1 MYDSPEQ
8 MTGQFYDPL
17 VRIWMERIRA
27 AENSKTRFNAI
38 AKICNDFY
46 QSEKGFMWDD
56 KSYFNGNL
64 PKPRFKVTIAKAFEF
79 VSIYAPH
86 LFWQYADRKVFSQK
100 QLELTPELF
109 GAPDDEE
116 AKAFGEQIM
125 LQEAQ
130 KKMIADFGNDMM
142 GIYLNWSQ
150 REQPGT
156 LIVHGQD
163 SVTEALIKGM
173 GLLWPET
180 YTPPGSDQLYTKL
193 THDTVDNLLI
203 DPDCKDAL
211 WESAGYI
218 MCKHTNPIWEVERKF
233 GLERGA
239 LEGKGRSESA
249 ELAARKQGNQATKD
263 DKTFDCITWY
273 EIWSKVGVG
282 PRTQQLNHHMID
294 MFDDR
299 VGDYAYLCIAP
310 GVPYPLNAP
319 PSKFYGDNPAMED
332 DVKEMFKWRC
342 RNFGSEFPCYKDGRW
357 PVSALKFNTLLGS
370 PWPLAPLAPGLGEL
384 MAINVITASYL
395 DSAWSNRQ
403 QILAYMGSAADEL
416 EEALNS
422 DTALAKVKL
431 NDNIRDNINGVIQF
445 LNRPNANTDQLQAL
459 EMLSANFN
467 RRVGLN
473 ELQYGETKT
482 QVRIASDGRAKQD
495 AISIRPQKMAG
506 DVARWLTNGS
516 QLEMFLA
523 ALHVEGKDLTHL
535 LGDWASIQWDA
546 IFGEMD
552 VNTLMREAKATVEAS
567 EVQRPNKERDTA
579 NTQSLL
585 QYVLPLAQNFA
596 QVTGDTTPLNDY
608 LEKVGD
614 SMDMAEPPLQ
624 LPPWQPPKDPEQVQM
639 AKVAQQTEIQKTAAE
654 AGLKAAQTQK
664 TAAEVGLRTAQTQKT
679 TVDAMATV
687 KEAQIPGG
695 IIGEMKH
702 QAEIRR
708 TEEKHQQGLLHTE
721 QDQVQDLIHT
731 SLDHELKLSEPQ
743 DGSST

>member
-8 MTGQFYDPL
+8 MTGQFYGPL
-17 VRIWMERIRA
+17 TRIWTERIRA
-27 AENSKTRFNAI
+27 AENAKHRFNAV

-46 QSEKGFMWDD
+46 QSEKGFMWSD
-56 KSYFNGNL
+56 KQYFNGSL

-86 LFWQYADRKVFSQK
+86 LFWQYANRKVFSQR

-109 GAPDDEE
+109 GDPNDQMAQ
-116 AKAFGEQIM
+116 AFGEQVM
-125 LQEAQ
+125 LAEA
-130 KKMIADFGNDMM
+130 KKKAVSDFGNDMM
-142 GIYLNWSQ
+142 SIYLNWSQ

-163 SVTEALIKGM
+163 AVTEALIKGM

-180 YTPPGSDQLYTKL
+180 YTPPGSQSLYTKL
-193 THDTVDNLLI
+193 NYDTVDNLLI

-218 MCKHTNPIWEVERKF
+218 ICRHTNPIWEVERKF
-233 GLERGA
+233 GLPRGA
-239 LEGKGRSESA
+239 LEGKGQTESA
-249 ELAARKQGNQATKD
+249 ELKARKEGNHATKD

-299 VGDYAYLCIAP
+299 VGDYAYLCVAP
-310 GVPYPLNAP
+310 GVPFPLNAP
-319 PSKFYGDNPAMED
+319 PENFFSPNPAMDE
-332 DVKEMFKWRC
+332 DVKNMFKWRC
-342 RNFGSEFPCYKDGRW
+342 RGFGSEFPCYMDGRW
-357 PVSALKFNTLLGS
+357 PVAPLKFNTLLGS

-422 DTALAKVKL
+422 DSALAKVKL

-459 EMLSANFN
+459 EMLSQNFN

-473 ELQYGETKT
+473 ELQYGETTT
-482 QVRIASDGRAKQD
+482 QVRVASDGRAKQE
-495 AISIRPQKMAG
+495 AVSIRPQKMSG
-506 DVARWLTNGS
+506 DVARWLTDGS

-523 ALHVEGKDLTHL
+523 AMHVEGPDLTHL
-535 LGDWASIQWDA
+535 LGDWASQQWDA

-552 VNTLMREAKATVEAS
+552 LNVLMRECKATVEAS

-579 NTQSLL
+579 NTQALL
-585 QYVLPLAQNFA
+585 QYILPMAQQYA
-596 QVTGDTTPLNDY
+596 QEVGDATPLNDY
-608 LEKVGD
+608 LELVGE
-614 SMDMAEPPLQ
+614 SMDMAQPPIQ
-624 LPPWQPPKDPEQVQM
+624 FPPWQPQPDPQQQ
-639 AKVAQQTEIQKTAAE
+639 AIAQAAQQLDLRKKAAE
-654 AGLKAAQTQK
+654 AGHKEAQAQK
-664 TAAEVGLRTAQTQKT
+664 TM
-679 TVDAMATV
+679 VDAAV
-687 KEAQIPGG
+687 SVQESQIPGG
-695 IIGEMKH
+695 VIGEMKH
-702 QAEIRR
+702 EAEIRR
-708 TEEKHQQGLLHTE
+708 AEEAHQQQLLHKE
-721 QDQVQDLIHT
+721 QDQVQDLVHT
-731 SLDHELKLSEPQ
+731 SLEHELEMSRPVN
-743 DGSST
+743 GSAE